1 MKEAA
6 VFDVDDTLLNG
17 NTGRIYARVFLKE
30 GIIGFKEAITFIK
43 FILSYRLNRFNY
55 SKAMEKTY
63 SLVEGWDVNEI
74 ASLVE
79 KYHKKL
85 VLPLLNKRM
94 MKELNRHKRQGRMI
108 ILATNSWYEMV
119 LPIAKEVGAD
129 VLLATE
135 AQKKKGVFTG
145 VLKKACYGKKK
156 MERVI
161 EVAEKYNIDLKKSY
175 AYSDHSSDI
184 WLLSAVGNPVAVRPD
199 KNLRKHANEKKWRV
213 IDSK

>member
-17 NTGRIYARVFLKE
+17 NTGRVYAKVFFKE
-30 GIIGFKEAITFIK
+30 GIIGLKDAFIFAK
-43 FILSYRLNRFNY
+43 FLLSYRLNHFDY
-55 SKAMEKTY
+55 AKAMEKTY

-74 ASLVE
+74 TSLVE
-79 KYHKKL
+79 KNHEALVRPLISKKIL
-85 VLPLLNKRM
+85 
-94 MKELNRHKRQGRMI
+94 KELNYHKNKGRMI

-119 LPIAKEVGAD
+119 VPLAKDVGAD
-129 VLLATE
+129 LVLATQ

-145 VLKKACYGKKK
+145 SLEKTCHGKKK

-161 EVAEKYNIDLKKSY
+161 EAAKEHNIDLKKSY
-175 AYSDHSSDI
+175 AYSDHYSDR
-184 WLLSAVGNPVAVRPD
+184 WMLSAVGKAVAVRPD
-199 KNLRKHANEKKWRV
+199 RKLRKYAKEKNWRV